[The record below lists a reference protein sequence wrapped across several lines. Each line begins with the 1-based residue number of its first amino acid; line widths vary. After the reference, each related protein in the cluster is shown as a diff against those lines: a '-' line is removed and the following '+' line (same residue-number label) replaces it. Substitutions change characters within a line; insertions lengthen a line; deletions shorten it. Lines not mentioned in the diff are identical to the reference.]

1 VRYLLDTNTVVY
13 FFKAQGRVAER
24 LLAVAPAVVGLSAVS
39 LYELEVGVAKSKQA
53 RKRRRQLE
61 QFTRTVSLLG
71 FGAAEAEAAARLRAR
86 LEQQG
91 CPIGPLDNLVAGTAL
106 AHGLVLVTH
115 NTREFARIE
124 GLQLE
129 DWY

>member
-1 VRYLLDTNTVVY
+1 VRYGRRPGRLPGLRVVI
-13 FFKAQGRVAER
+13 
-24 LLAVAPAVVGLSAVS
+24 
-39 LYELEVGVAKSKQA
+39 
-53 RKRRRQLE
+53 
-61 QFTRTVSLLG
+61 VSLLG
-71 FGAAEAEAAARLRAR
+71 FGAAEAEAAAGLRAR
-86 LEQQG
+86 LQEQG
-91 CPIGPLDNLVAGTAL
+91 CPIGPLENLLAGTAL